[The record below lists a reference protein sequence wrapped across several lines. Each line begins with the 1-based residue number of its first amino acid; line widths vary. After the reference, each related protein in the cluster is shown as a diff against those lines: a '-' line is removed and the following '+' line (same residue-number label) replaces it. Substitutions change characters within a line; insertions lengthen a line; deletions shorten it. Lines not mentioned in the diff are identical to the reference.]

1 MNKTQKVT
9 EFIIEFLYENLNQR
23 DIIYIIV

>member
-9 EFIIEFLYENLNQR
+9 EFIIEFSYENLNQC

>member
-9 EFIIEFLYENLNQR
+9 EFTIEFLYENLNQC
-23 DIIYIIV
+23 DIVYIVV